1 MKRTTNALRNT
12 LISFGSFIL
21 IFLFGVGIRRLF
33 LDNLSIEYLGYEGL
47 FSNIFAV
54 LSTLDLGAGSI
65 LLYRLYR
72 ALRKTARRNPQTSR
86 HVRAPVPAGGGG
98 CALLGLAVIPL
109 LPLLIRDEISDWNF
123 VYLIYIMQLV
133 TTVGVLYFRT
143 TAAAGSASARFRRG
157 HR

>member
-72 ALRKTARRNPQTSR
+72 AIAENSEGEIRKLLAMYARLYRL
-86 HVRAPVPAGGGG
+86 VAGVVL
-98 CALLGLAVIPL
+98 LLGLAVIPL
-109 LPLLIRDEISDWNF
+109 LSLLIRDEISDWNF

-133 TTVGVLYFRT
+133 TTVGVL
-143 TAAAGSASARFRRG
+143 
-157 HR
+157 